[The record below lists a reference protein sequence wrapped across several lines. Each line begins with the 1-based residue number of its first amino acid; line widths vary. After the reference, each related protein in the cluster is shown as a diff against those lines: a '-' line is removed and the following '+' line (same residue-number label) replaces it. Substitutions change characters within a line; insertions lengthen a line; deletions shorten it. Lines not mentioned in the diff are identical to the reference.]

1 MYFLKNTL
9 TGQPVQNP
17 SKTYDLRLLALK
29 EAEKSKERSPV
40 YQAHRVDVVEISKS
54 ARLYLENQ
62 SRLNN
67 YPMPVDDSIPSK
79 REDKRS

>member
-9 TGQPVQNP
+9 TGKPVQNP

-29 EAEKSKERSPV
+29 EAEKSKKTSPV
-40 YQAHRVDVVEISKS
+40 YQSHRVDVVEISES

-62 SRLNN
+62 FRLNN
-67 YPMPVDDSIPSK
+67 PYLIGSDLISSK
-79 REDKRS
+79 VGDKRS